1 MKKVLLTGIRASGD
15 IHLGNYLGAMRPALA
30 DQDKYKSFLFIADL
44 HGLTTTPPAEELRQN
59 IRKIAAAWLACGL
72 NPDES
77 IIWRQSHVPEVLEL
91 AHVLTCVTTFGLME
105 RAHSYKDAR
114 AKNSLIK
121 SGIVF
126 YPILMAADI
135 LLYEADL
142 VPVGKDQAQHLE
154 MTRDMA
160 TFFNETYGAILK
172 LPDAIIRDEIAVVPG
187 VDGRKMSKSYNNGI
201 EIFAPADV
209 LKKQVMSIVTDS
221 KSLQDQKN
229 PEEVIVYQIYKLL
242 ASETQRQEMHDRLAK
257 GGFGYGD
264 AKKMLLSLIL
274 EKFDTM
280 RKQYDYWMSHS
291 TELDERLQA
300 GAQKA
305 RPIAQ
310 KMMERIKERVGL

>member
-30 DQDKYKSFLFIADL
+30 DQNLYRSFLFIADL
-44 HGLTTTPPAEELRQN
+44 HGLTTTPPAEDLRQN
-59 IRKIAAAWLACGL
+59 IRKVAAAWLACGL

-91 AHVLTCVTTFGLME
+91 SHVLTCVTSFGLME
-105 RAHSYKDAR
+105 RAHSFKDAR
-114 AKNSLIK
+114 AKNSSVK
-121 SGIVF
+121 SGLVF

-160 TFFNETYGAILK
+160 TFFNETYGALLK
-172 LPDAIIRDEIAVVPG
+172 LPDAIIRDEIAIVPG
-187 VDGRKMSKSYNNGI
+187 IDGRKMSKSYNNGI
-201 EIFAPADV
+201 EIFAEPDA

-221 KSLQDQKN
+221 KSLQDPKN
-229 PEEVIVYQIYKLL
+229 PDEVIVYQIYKLI
-242 ASETQRQEMHDRLAK
+242 APEEERKEMFDRLSQ

-280 RKQYDYWMSHS
+280 RKQYLYWMSHTS
-291 TELDERLQA
+291 ELEDRLEA
-300 GAQKA
+300 GAAKA

-310 KMMERIKERVGL
+310 KMMDRIKVQVGL